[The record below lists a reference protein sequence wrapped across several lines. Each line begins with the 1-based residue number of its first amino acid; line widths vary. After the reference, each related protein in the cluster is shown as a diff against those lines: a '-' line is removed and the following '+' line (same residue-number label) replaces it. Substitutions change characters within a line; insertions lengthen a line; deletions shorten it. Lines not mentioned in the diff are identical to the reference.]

1 MKNVILLIST
11 DGYGIEYTPYPSM
24 DEAKIAMDI
33 AYQSL
38 TPNDWDEDFK
48 EMSYV
53 SDEDAILYAN
63 GENVYVWTIAQ
74 IPVTP

>member
-24 DEAKIAMDI
+24 DEAKTAMDI